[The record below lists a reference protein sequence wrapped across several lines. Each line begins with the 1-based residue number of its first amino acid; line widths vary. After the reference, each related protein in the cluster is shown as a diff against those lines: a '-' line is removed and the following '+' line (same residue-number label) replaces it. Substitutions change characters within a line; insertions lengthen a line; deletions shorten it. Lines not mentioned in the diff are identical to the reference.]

1 MKSSVVLSS
10 AVKWELALYV
20 CVDLILIGHLA
31 EVHFFLAFLGYGP
44 GWLIYLIFFFWN
56 LSLSE
61 RIYWFDIPSVLSLKS
76 GKTRVFAGALISL
89 FFVSFSFPSF
99 LLFCLFFVLSLDRSL
114 LSLDFMLEM
123 VFGTRVFSLYFF
135 SFTHT
140 FIQNA
145 SIMKLFFM
153 ITFSTRYLW
162 VWSD

>member
-89 FFVSFSFPSF
+89 FFRF
-99 LLFCLFFVLSLDRSL
+99 L
-114 LSLDFMLEM
+114 
-123 VFGTRVFSLYFF
+123 FF
-135 SFTHT
+135 SF
-140 FIQNA
+140 FFA
-145 SIMKLFFM
+145 LLSFLRSFFGSISFELGFYA
-153 ITFSTRYLW
+153 RDGLW
-162 VWSD
+162 Y